1 MATDNLQDIKRQAQE
16 ADIPLRELGSRS
28 GIVYSR
34 VCDAFKGWVTLR
46 DKKMIALESAV
57 NAAIRERAEKFNKM
71 LAGSPAAE
79 TI

>member
-1 MATDNLQDIKRQAQE
+1 MPNIQDIKSRAQE
-16 ADIPLRELGSRS
+16 ADIPLRELGSWS

-46 DKKMIALESAV
+46 DKEMVALESAV

-71 LAGSPAAE
+71 AAGSPAAV
-79 TI
+79 TT